1 MKKNYEEMWKQIRT
15 ILKAHPWHGVPIG
28 FHAPSIVT
36 TYIEIVPSDT
46 VKYELEKNTGYLM
59 IDRPQ
64 MFSNVCPTLYGF
76 IPQTYCGERV
86 AELCIQKTRRKKIK
100 GDSDPLDIL
109 VLTEKMITHNDIL
122 VHAVPI
128 GGLMMIDGEEADDKI
143 IAVMQKDAVY
153 GGWKDITDV
162 PKSLIE
168 RLKHYFLTYKQA
180 PDTGKRICEIH
191 SVYGREEA
199 YEVIN
204 NAHQDYLEKYSDMN
218 ELLGKSSE
226 L

>member
-1 MKKNYEEMWKQIRT
+1 MDKRFEDIWEHVRT
-15 ILKAHPWHGVPIG
+15 ILKAHPWHGVSIG
-28 FHAPSIVT
+28 INAPAVVT
-36 TYIEIVPSDT
+36 SYIEIVPSDT
-46 VKYELEKNTGYLM
+46 VKYELEKSTGYLM

-64 MFSNVCPTLYGF
+64 MFSNVCPTPYGF

-86 AELCIQKTRRKKIK
+86 AELCRKVTGRKKIK

-122 VHAVPI
+122 LHAAPI
-128 GGLMMIDGEEADDKI
+128 GGLRMIDGEEADDKI
-143 IAVMQKDAVY
+143 IAVMQKDAMY
-153 GGWKDITDV
+153 GGWKDIQDV

-191 SVYGREEA
+191 SVYGKEEA
-199 YEVIN
+199 YEVIK
-204 NAHQDYLEKYSDMN
+204 NANLDYLEKYGEMN
-218 ELLGKSSE
+218 ELLKHHK
-226 L
+226 

>member
-1 MKKNYEEMWKQIRT
+1 MKNNFEEFGKQIRT
-15 ILKAHPWHGVPIG
+15 ILKAHPWHGISIG
-28 FHAPSIVT
+28 LSAPSIVS

-46 VKYELEKNTGYLM
+46 VKYELEKSTGYLM

-64 MFSNVCPTLYGF
+64 MFSNVCPTPYGF

-86 AELCIQKTRRKKIK
+86 ADLCRQKTGRKKVK

-128 GGLMMIDGEEADDKI
+128 GGLMMIDGDEADDKI
-143 IAVMQKDAVY
+143 IAVMRKDAVY
-153 GGWKDITDV
+153 GGWKDINDV

-168 RLKHYFLTYKQA
+168 RLKHYFLTYKQS
-180 PDTGKRICEIH
+180 PDAEKRICEIH
-191 SVYGREEA
+191 SVYGKEDA

-204 NAHQDYLEKYSDMN
+204 AAHNDYLEKFRDVN
-218 ELLGKSSE
+218 ELL
-226 L
+226 